1 MPPANLLSDIMGRSP
16 LEPMQKHMAVVHQ
29 CACELTP
36 FFQAA
41 YSRDWDMAAKAR
53 SHITE
58 LEHQAD
64 DIQKSI
70 RLHLPRS
77 LFLPVA
83 RADLITL
90 LATQDKIANRAKD
103 ISGRMLGRKMHIPSE
118 IQQPVF
124 DYLQR
129 SIAASEQALKAI
141 NELDELIA
149 TGFGGREIRL
159 VEDMVEE
166 LDSLENQTD
175 QLEVDIR
182 AKLFAIEDRLNPVDV
197 IFLYQIIGQIGDIAD
212 QAQRVG
218 GRLLILL
225 AR

>member
-1 MPPANLLSDIMGRSP
+1 MPPANLLSDMMGRSP
-16 LEPMQKHMAVVHQ
+16 LEPMQKHMAIVHH
-29 CACELTP
+29 CACELIP
-36 FFQAA
+36 FFEAA
-41 YSRDWDMAAKAR
+41 YQQNWEAAAKAR
-53 SHITE
+53 SCITD

-77 LFLPVA
+77 LFLPVP

-90 LATQDKIANRAKD
+90 LATQDMIANRAKD
-103 ISGRMLGRKMHIPSE
+103 ISGRMLGRKMKIPAE
-118 IQQPVF
+118 IQQPIF
-124 DYLQR
+124 EYLRR

-159 VEDMVEE
+159 IEDMVEE
-166 LDSLENQTD
+166 LDNLENETD
-175 QLEVDIR
+175 KLEVDIR
-182 AKLFAIEDRLNPVDV
+182 AKLFAIESQLNPVDV
-197 IFLYQIIGQIGDIAD
+197 IFMYQIIGQIGDIAD